1 MRESRAEFYLELS
14 LPLLALALALALALP
29 LPQSSLARVDMT
41 HASMSVI
48 NKPLQEQLI

>member
-14 LPLLALALALALALP
+14 LPLLALALALS

-48 NKPLQEQLI
+48 K

>member
-14 LPLLALALALALALP
+14 LPLLALALALALALS

-41 HASMSVI
+41 HASTSVI
-48 NKPLQEQLI
+48 K